1 MNPGTLKLKNI
12 GKPLNISKKILKQN
26 LFVEIKGNNN
36 VNAANNS
43 RISSNNF
50 NTINTSSI
58 PAKIHHTPAS
68 NAQRINSRPSQ
79 IPRSSSN

>member
-26 LFVEIKGNNN
+26 LLVEIKGNTN
-36 VNAANNS
+36 VNAA
-43 RISSNNF
+43 NNF

-58 PAKIHHTPAS
+58 LAKIHHTPAS
-68 NAQRINSRPSQ
+68 NAQRIN
-79 IPRSSSN
+79 